1 MATEHR
7 YDPEIE
13 RLSTSGCV
21 NDGVLGGKV
30 SYALALGPA
39 SASIG
44 PLEPGIYLVFLDGLD
59 PVRTV
64 VLKTGPST
72 VTAELPAAGRAGA
85 RASVV
90 LPGSVVERLR
100 VRASDNYVAAL
111 ITRGTGTL
119 YLVPLV
125 TT

>member
-1 MATEHR
+1 MAVGHR
-7 YDPEIE
+7 YDPEVE
-13 RLSTSGCV
+13 RQSTSGCV
-21 NDGVLGGKV
+21 NDGVLGAMV

-44 PLEPGIYLVFLDGLD
+44 PLEPGIYRVFLDGLD
-59 PVRTV
+59 PLRTLV
-64 VLKTGPST
+64 IKTGPSS

-90 LPGSVVERLR
+90 LPGNAVERLR
-100 VRASDNYVAAL
+100 VRASENYVAAL
-111 ITRGTGTL
+111 LTRGTGTL

-125 TT
+125 AT